1 MLWERNFLFL
11 DVYPK
16 FLRGVSLNLT
26 LKVDYTEYSQSS
38 YLPVLYLLML
48 VLCFWGP
55 DTSILDFHFPNSCTD
70 NLLEPPETA
79 EVIDTQIPLQYKFRR
94 SWELRETG
102 NLTCH
107 RAAESRN
114 TSQHSGRKYTRP
126 YLLNHLLAYCQKQVG
141 RQSCITMIASNTE
154 KLLQIQQK

>member
-1 MLWERNFLFL
+1 MLWEHNFLFL

-26 LKVDYTEYSQSS
+26 LKVDSTEYSQNS
-38 YLPVLYLLML
+38 YLPVLYLLTL
-48 VLCFWGP
+48 VFCFWWS
-55 DTSILDFHFPNSCTD
+55 DASILDFHFPNSCTVAD
-70 NLLEPPETA
+70 NLLELPETA

-107 RAAESRN
+107 RAAEE
-114 TSQHSGRKYTRP
+114 QKYLP
-126 YLLNHLLAYCQKQVG
+126 A
-141 RQSCITMIASNTE
+141 
-154 KLLQIQQK
+154 